1 MGEGGCCDCA
11 LCRCLKRVPYGTLFA
26 ILLLAGGLAL
36 LTYEI
41 LYIQV
46 VADMMFRFDADFS
59 KTSILFEGTGTLFW
73 VLIGAVAVMGLYGIL
88 LLVFACLTTGPS
100 GQNTCG
106 SEHVRCIG
114 PCSTNILIMV
124 TYVVCGVWIALTV
137 VLAMPFTFML
147 MVRSYC
153 KNITPSS
160 CIDLS
165 HYGLTGNVKTAAAQ
179 NTTMEPVCGNS
190 LQSFCDNNGS
200 IWLSSFLAMAACIM
214 IVIALIHFLMALSA
228 NHTYQKML
236 SGDHPTRS
244 KYGNDYRRAYG
255 DADIPLQEP
264 LNIHDESTRF

>member
-1 MGEGGCCDCA
+1 MAEGGCCDCA

-36 LTYEI
+36 LTYETLTI
-41 LYIQV
+41 RYVAQEMFIKAQVNVNSVLY
-46 VADMMFRFDADFS
+46 
-59 KTSILFEGTGTLFW
+59 EGTGTLFW
-73 VLIGAVAVMGLYGIL
+73 VLISAVAVMGIFGFL
-88 LLVFACLTTGPS
+88 LLVFACLTSGPS

-106 SEHVRCIG
+106 QERTRCIG
-114 PCSTNILIMV
+114 MCSTDILIMV
-124 TYVVCGVWIALTV
+124 TYGVCAIWIALTV

-153 KNITPSS
+153 KTVTPTS

-165 HYGLTGNVKTAAAQ
+165 HYGLTAKVAKTSATSNVTDLS
-179 NTTMEPVCGNS
+179 VCGAS
-190 LQSFCDNNGS
+190 LTGFCDKNGS
-200 IWLSSFLAMAACIM
+200 IWLSSFLAMTACIL

-236 SGDHPTRS
+236 SGDQPTRT